1 MELLEKSAMEQSQYK
16 TAQGNNIAIFAKG
29 AGITL
34 PGRAMGRGLIFIGQL
49 VLAKLLGPRSYGLYS
64 IAWTILAM
72 GEKVFPLGLEEGVI
86 RFALRKRGKDI
97 PWLKSVLFQSLGISI
112 LSGSII
118 GIGLFIL
125 APWIAKTLFSKPELS
140 SVLRWFTP
148 VFTLAAG
155 LQVAAAAT
163 RISKRMQFSILAQD
177 IVQPLANLILV
188 VVTFI
193 LGWGLFGAVT
203 SVVIS
208 YGLGLIMAI
217 RFMRN
222 LFPEVFDAD
231 VKITPLARELLSF
244 SVPTSMSRFLATLTI
259 WVDRLFVGYFLPAV
273 MVGVY
278 NAAALLSMVYGVI
291 LNSFN
296 AIFSPMIV
304 ELYHK
309 EETKNLEELFRV
321 STKWAL
327 YASLPIFLTMCFASK
342 EIMIGLVDTGY
353 QAGARPLLILAS
365 AQMINAGTGAVG
377 LLLIMTGYQ
386 VYWLRISGLS
396 LLTNIILCVI
406 LIPRYQLEGGA
417 IANTVS
423 VGVLFVGGLFTVRRI
438 LGLWPYDRRLL
449 KGLGASIITVGALS
463 LLQSFINLPP
473 FLHLILITIVS
484 VSVFGISL
492 FAMGLE
498 DEDREFLQ
506 LLRIKI
512 VGRK

>member
-1 MELLEKSAMEQSQYK
+1 
-16 TAQGNNIAIFAKG
+16 
-29 AGITL
+29 
-34 PGRAMGRGLIFIGQL
+34 
-49 VLAKLLGPRSYGLYS
+49 
-64 IAWTILAM
+64 
-72 GEKVFPLGLEEGVI
+72 
-86 RFALRKRGKDI
+86 
-97 PWLKSVLFQSLGISI
+97 
-112 LSGSII
+112 
-118 GIGLFIL
+118 
-125 APWIAKTLFSKPELS
+125 
-140 SVLRWFTP
+140 
-148 VFTLAAG
+148 
-155 LQVAAAAT
+155 
-163 RISKRMQFSILAQD
+163 
-177 IVQPLANLILV
+177 
-188 VVTFI
+188 
-193 LGWGLFGAVT
+193 
-203 SVVIS
+203 
-208 YGLGLIMAI
+208 
-217 RFMRN
+217 
-222 LFPEVFDAD
+222 
-231 VKITPLARELLSF
+231 
-244 SVPTSMSRFLATLTI
+244 
-259 WVDRLFVGYFLPAV
+259 VDRLFVGYFLPAV

-396 LLTNIILCVI
+396 LLTNIVLCVI

-449 KGLGASIITVGALS
+449 KGLGAAVITVGALS

-498 DEDREFLQ
+498 EEDREFLQ